1 MNRNLSL
8 LAALAITVAIGLT
21 GCRSD
26 DTDPAKAT
34 PATSSSAVSPSVAG
48 ANETDAVAFA
58 KAFWTAFNDNANA
71 GLNYDQWWAALKPLL
86 TPNAAAV
93 HVYDDPRTFPKVT
106 VTGDFSEAPE
116 PPDVP
121 GVTAE
126 VYVPTNEGRYSLY
139 LSRADKTAPWR
150 LEGIGFPEGAQG

>member
-1 MNRNLSL
+1 MTSTRSL
-8 LAALAITVAIGLT
+8 LAALVVTAALGLT
-21 GCRSD
+21 ACQSD
-26 DTDPAKAT
+26 DADPAGSSPT
-34 PATSSSAVSPSVAG
+34 TSSSAATGVAG

-71 GLNYDQWWAALKPLL
+71 GLSYDQWWAALKPLL
-86 TPNAAAV
+86 TANAAAV

-106 VTGDFSEAPE
+106 VTGDFTEAPE

-121 GVTAE
+121 GYTAE
-126 VYVPTNEGRYSLY
+126 IYVPTNEGRYSLY
-139 LSRADKTAPWR
+139 LSRTDKTAPWR